1 MNSFKNAVAG
11 SFALVATFVTVA
23 AATPLHAAPVS
34 VAVAYG
40 DLDLSSDAGASALRT
55 RISRAARFACDQ
67 DAGGNRLNAASCRDE
82 AVKAA
87 QARVAMKN
95 GETNVKLAA
104 R

>member
-1 MNSFKNAVAG
+1 MNSIKNTLAG

-23 AATPLHAAPVS
+23 AATPLRAEPVS

-67 DAGGNRLNAASCRDE
+67 DAGGNRLNAASCRDD

-87 QARVAMKN
+87 QAQVAMKSSDAS
-95 GETNVKLAA
+95 VKLAA